1 VRIVRRLAAACAVL
15 ALLLACVAA
24 DSQGALSGDDGDD
37 VAVCCDLSAVLPAAH
52 GELSLTL
59 SPCGAVFVDDLP
71 PSGRA
76 PELDI
81 FRPPEPRA

>member
-1 VRIVRRLAAACAVL
+1 MVRRLAAGCAVL
-15 ALLLACVAA
+15 ALLVACLAP

-52 GELSLTL
+52 GELAVTL
-59 SPCGAVFVDDLP
+59 SPCGAVFVDDRL

-76 PELDI
+76 PALEI
-81 FRPPEPRA
+81 FRPPEARA